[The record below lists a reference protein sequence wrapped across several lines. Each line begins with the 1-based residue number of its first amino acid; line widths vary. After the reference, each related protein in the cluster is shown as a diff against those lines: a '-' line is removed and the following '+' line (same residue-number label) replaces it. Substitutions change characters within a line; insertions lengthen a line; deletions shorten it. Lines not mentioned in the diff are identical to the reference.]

1 MTRDKKL
8 KRWLILNINLSP
20 WLQSVPYTTPTVASC
35 KGFRNPKNECSW
47 NLEYSSRN
55 PEFFLLFESGIQ
67 YLESRTLGVESRIQ
81 DCLGFPCLWWQQRF
95 RGTQRLFFFS
105 TYCSRSKYTLKFLTF
120 EKSYQFLDINMC
132 FHNIFIPNI
141 FKKSLC
147 FTYKANGKHQIQVEN
162 FSR

>member
-8 KRWLILNINLSP
+8 KRWLILNINLSS

-35 KGFRNPKNECSW
+35 KGFRNPENECSW

-67 YLESRTLGVESRIQ
+67 YLESRTHGVDFLACGDNSVLGAPN
-81 DCLGFPCLWWQQRF
+81 D
-95 RGTQRLFFFS
+95 FFFL
-105 TYCSRSKYTLKFLTF
+105 YILFEEQVTLKFLTF
-120 EKSYQFLDINMC
+120 EKSYQFLDISMC
-132 FHNIFIPNI
+132 FHNIFIPNT

>member
-1 MTRDKKL
+1 MTRDKKQ

-35 KGFRNPKNECSW
+35 KGFRNPENECSW

-55 PEFFLLFESGIQ
+55 PEFFLLFESGIL
-67 YLESRTLGVESRIQ
+67 YLESGIHGVESRIQ
-81 DCLGFPCLWWQQRF
+81 DCPGFPFLGWQQRIL
-95 RGTQRLFFFS
+95 GAPNDFFYVN
-105 TYCSRSKYTLKFLTF
+105 TVPRSKYCLEVSTF
-120 EKSYQFLDINMC
+120 EKSYQFLDISMC
-132 FHNIFIPNI
+132 FHNIFITKI
-141 FKKSLC
+141 FKKSLS